1 MEKEKFYRYVGN
13 EDQVY
18 GVRRVILDEGN
29 ARGVAVYQVRTAGG
43 LEFDVLP
50 DSGLDIGHLRY
61 KGVNISY
68 TTKNGYSSPARF
80 LPVSGEFG
88 SYFPGGMLFTC
99 GLLSAGPEN
108 TDTKDGGFQPLHGRI
123 HAQAA
128 KGLSGYVDGENII
141 VSGELKE
148 TQQGGYN
155 FSVKRNY
162 IVPVWGSELTIE
174 DEITNLTPS
183 PFEFMMLYHM
193 NFGWPMLSEK
203 AVLELPAKRKVTP
216 RTPYAAANVS
226 TQCEFSAPI
235 DHEEEQVFFNEMES
249 EPYARLKNP
258 EVGLCAEVS
267 WSLDT
272 LPILAQ
278 WKNPVSGDYVMGLEP
293 SNCYIMGRERERK
306 EGRLPVL
313 EGFGSVRHSVRLR
326 VSELAK

>member
-13 EDQVY
+13 SGQVY

-29 ARGVAVYQVRTAGG
+29 ARGIALYQVKTAGG
-43 LEFDVLP
+43 LTLDILP
-50 DSGLDIGHLRY
+50 DSGLDIGNLRY

-68 TTKNGYSSPARF
+68 ITKNGYSSPSRF
-80 LPVSGEFG
+80 LPVPGEFG

-108 TDTKDGGFQPLHGRI
+108 TTQDAGFQPLHGRI
-123 HAQAA
+123 HAQGA
-128 KGLSGYVDGENII
+128 KGLAGYVEEDNII
-141 VSGELKE
+141 VAGELRE
-148 TQQGGYN
+148 TAQGGCN
-155 FSVKRNY
+155 FSLKRRY
-162 IVPVWGSELTIE
+162 TIPVWGSEVRID

-183 PFEFMMLYHM
+183 PAEYMMLYHM

-216 RTPYAAANVS
+216 RTDYAAKNIA
-226 TQCEFSAPI
+226 TQCEFPAPI

-258 EVGLCAEVS
+258 ELGLCAEVS

-272 LPILAQ
+272 LPVLAQ

-293 SNCYIMGRERERK
+293 SNCYIMGRERERR
-306 EGRLPVL
+306 EGRIQTLAP
-313 EGFGSVRHSVRLR
+313 FGSVKHTVRLKL
-326 VSELAK
+326 SEL